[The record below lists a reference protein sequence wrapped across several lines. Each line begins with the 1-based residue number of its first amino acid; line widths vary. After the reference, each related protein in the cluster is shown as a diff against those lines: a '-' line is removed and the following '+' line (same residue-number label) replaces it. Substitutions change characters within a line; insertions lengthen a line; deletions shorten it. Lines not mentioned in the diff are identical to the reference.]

1 VRQLSA
7 FPDPGTTQP
16 SSRQLPTRMV
26 VVALRDRF
34 HAGRTIIAAAGG
46 LVATARLMYAWEL
59 FRKKPEG
66 HAG

>member
-1 VRQLSA
+1 
-7 FPDPGTTQP
+7 
-16 SSRQLPTRMV
+16 MV